1 MRVNVHKRDFTFEV
15 VEDVQGIKVDYAYRT
30 PQFVLSKEGDY
41 EYGDVETM
49 FPVSEVLRLE
59 VLEP

>member
-1 MRVNVHKRDFTFEV
+1 MRVRVHKRDFTYEV
-15 VEDVQGIKVDYAYRT
+15 VEEVQGIKVDYAYRT

-41 EYGDVETM
+41 EYGGVETL
-49 FPVSEVLRLE
+49 FPVSEVIQLE